1 VRPLPPKATH
11 QQTKTYNQQLV
22 LKAIFDH
29 GQISRAEVARMT
41 ELTRVTVS
49 EIVAD
54 LLKKGLVAEVGRGPS
69 AGGKS
74 PILLSVVEDAYHL
87 IGVDLANDEFRG
99 AVVNLRGDLVHSL
112 SLPLLN
118 QGEAALEQVYELVD
132 ALIARTAQP
141 LLGIGIGTPG
151 LLDTDRG
158 IIRQAVNLGWK
169 DLPLGS
175 LLQARFHLPVY
186 LANDSQVTALAEQI
200 FGAGKGE
207 LNLVVVK
214 VGRGIGAGI
223 VLNGQL
229 HQGDGFGAGEI
240 GHIAIDPAG
249 EPCRCGNNGCVET
262 VASTRAIAR
271 RARALA
277 GAHPESL
284 LNRLAP
290 DPAMLTIEEVL
301 QAYAAGDSLARQV
314 ALEAG
319 RALGFAIATLVSVL
333 NAHRIL
339 LVGSVTR
346 FGQPWLEAVCA
357 EVRRC
362 SLAVLAQET
371 EIDFGDL
378 GANAV
383 ILGASALLLT
393 RELGLS
399 LMR

>member
-29 GQISRAEVARMT
+29 GQISRAEVARLT
-41 ELTRVTVS
+41 DLTRVTVS

-54 LLKKGLVAEVGRGPS
+54 LLRKGLVAEVGRGPS

-74 PILLSVVEDAYHL
+74 PILLSLVEDAYHL
-87 IGVDLANDEFRG
+87 VGVDLANDEFRG
-99 AVVNLRGDLVHSL
+99 AVVNLRGEIVHSL
-112 SLPLLN
+112 SLPLLR
-118 QGEAALEQVYELVD
+118 QGEAALAQVYALLD
-132 ALIARTAQP
+132 ALVAHTEQP

-151 LLDTDRG
+151 LLDTSLG
-158 IIRQAVNLGWK
+158 IVRQAVNLGWK
-169 DLPLGS
+169 DLPLGA
-175 LLQARFHLPVY
+175 LLQARYNLPVY
-186 LANDSQVTALAEQI
+186 LANDSQVTALAEQT
-200 FGAGKGE
+200 FGAGKNE

-223 VLNGQL
+223 VLNGRL

-249 EPCRCGNNGCVET
+249 ELCRCGNVGCIET

-271 RARALA
+271 RARTLA
-277 GAHPESL
+277 RAHPESL
-284 LNRLAP
+284 LHRLSP
-290 DPAMLTIEEVL
+290 DPETISIEEVL
-301 QAYAAGDSLARQV
+301 QAYAAGDALARQI

-319 RALGFAIATLVSVL
+319 RALGFAIATLVSVI

-346 FGQPWLEAVCA
+346 FGQSWLEAVCA

-362 SLAVLAQET
+362 SLDVLAQET
-371 EIDFGDL
+371 EIGFGDL

-393 RELGLS
+393 RELGLN
-399 LMR
+399 LIR